1 MQLRSDSFAP
11 MAPIPAEF
19 SYGQPGVDGQPV
31 VDGGNRSPHLAW
43 RDAPA
48 GTRSF
53 VLMCIDSDVPSV
65 FDDANQAGR
74 SIPAD
79 MPRIEFVHWLM
90 LDIAPEIGELGA
102 GSCADGVV
110 PGGNP
115 DPFGPPGSR
124 QGGNDFGPGHFGY
137 DGPCPPWNDE
147 RLHHYHFSVHALDV
161 ARLDVPDAF
170 TLTDVRKAMAGHE
183 LASASYTGTYTLNP
197 ALRG

>member
-1 MQLRSDSFAP
+1 MQLRSDSFAA
-11 MAPIPAEF
+11 MAPIPEEF
-19 SYGQPGVDGQPV
+19 AYCQPGGDGQPAV
-31 VDGGNRSPHLAW
+31 NGGNRNPHLAW

-53 VLMCIDSDVPSV
+53 VLTCIDSDVPSV
-65 FDDANQAGR
+65 FDDANKVGH

-79 MPRIEFVHWLM
+79 MPRIEFLHWLM
-90 LDIAPEIGELGA
+90 IDIAREIGELGA

-110 PGGNP
+110 EGG
-115 DPFGPPGSR
+115 DRSPFGPPGSR
-124 QGGNDFGPGHFGY
+124 QGGNDFGPGNFGY

-161 ARLDVPDAF
+161 AQLDVPEAF
-170 TLTDVRKAMAGHE
+170 TLADVRKAMVGHE
-183 LASASYTGTYTLNP
+183 LAVASYTGTYTRNP